1 MWYFVVFQP
10 SKCKKTHFQ
19 PQIWS
24 IWPIFPKDSE
34 SLPKFCYIKRKNS
47 EILSKLRNSE
57 PVEVS
62 VLELLTKLLD
72 SSHSWFTGGLLR
84 GMWASQGSVQGLSI
98 SSIFLRGSPQ
108 LPLAGGHRKGVA
120 SLLKPWFQHPQ
131 GYLWSICFLNWRKAA
146 QSDCFGPR
154 SSTFLN
160 LTTAYSSFAT
170 SATLHSQGMTSWW
183 S

>member
-57 PVEVS
+57 LVGGSDGEGQSGTISCFWNESLTGQHGKFMGPRFKKHS
-62 VLELLTKLLD
+62 VLYFPEGREHPPSLTLPPM
-72 SSHSWFTGGLLR
+72 SS
-84 GMWASQGSVQGLSI
+84 
-98 SSIFLRGSPQ
+98 SSL
-108 LPLAGGHRKGVA
+108 
-120 SLLKPWFQHPQ
+120 
-131 GYLWSICFLNWRKAA
+131 
-146 QSDCFGPR
+146 
-154 SSTFLN
+154 
-160 LTTAYSSFAT
+160 FAT
-170 SATLHSQGMTSWW
+170 YRLSPPTLSTPSTPLLAQWW
-183 S
+183 LQDEEKTYVLK

>member
-57 PVEVS
+57 S
-62 VLELLTKLLD
+62 
-72 SSHSWFTGGLLR
+72 
-84 GMWASQGSVQGLSI
+84 
-98 SSIFLRGSPQ
+98 
-108 LPLAGGHRKGVA
+108 AGGSDALCLKISDEQIVNSTRYFTRLTIILKFWMKGCQDF
-120 SLLKPWFQHPQ
+120 SKQKNQ
-131 GYLWSICFLNWRKAA
+131 GEWTWKKIKQEYSYGSGAEQKNIWEEIPIWSVKK
-146 QSDCFGPR
+146 
-154 SSTFLN
+154 
-160 LTTAYSSFAT
+160 
-170 SATLHSQGMTSWW
+170 
-183 S
+183 